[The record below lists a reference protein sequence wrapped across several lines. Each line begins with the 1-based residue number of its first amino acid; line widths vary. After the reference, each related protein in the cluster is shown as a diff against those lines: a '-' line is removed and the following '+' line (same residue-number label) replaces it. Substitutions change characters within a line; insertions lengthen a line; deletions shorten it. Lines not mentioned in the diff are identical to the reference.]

1 MRLEM
6 EMDNGL
12 YVYLTLGRWDLGK
25 DRVFLKAFLIYM
37 KNPSKK
43 SVICYAL
50 SKSLYKHPGSNLLQ
64 WGKHKKSPV
73 SVTTWAVLLA
83 SSGLYQLQILS
94 PVKTTDTL
102 K

>member
-12 YVYLTLGRWDLGK
+12 YLYLTIGK

-43 SVICYAL
+43 SVICYAHEQKL
-50 SKSLYKHPGSNLLQ
+50 
-64 WGKHKKSPV
+64 V
-73 SVTTWAVLLA
+73 
-83 SSGLYQLQILS
+83 
-94 PVKTTDTL
+94 
-102 K
+102 

>member
-12 YVYLTLGRWDLGK
+12 YLYLTIGRWDLGK

-43 SVICYAL
+43 SVICYAHEQKL
-50 SKSLYKHPGSNLLQ
+50 
-64 WGKHKKSPV
+64 V
-73 SVTTWAVLLA
+73 
-83 SSGLYQLQILS
+83 
-94 PVKTTDTL
+94 
-102 K
+102 